1 MAEPKLDKLIK
12 KRSCIKS
19 KLTIFSNYLALL
31 KSSHSLSSVQ
41 LLDLESRFNKFNSLY
56 ATFDELQCDI
66 EMLSDSIDNECI
78 EREHFENQYHTLTA
92 EARSLL
98 GEQPAQRREL
108 RDSSV
113 TSFEDAQAARV
124 KVQDC
129 NGVEHVARVLLD
141 NGSTANFVTA
151 SLCGKLGLSRRSAST
166 TVTDN
171 KNFAKYLYKY

>member
-113 TSFEDAQAARV
+113 TINCRFACVAVHSAREGAGLQWRRARRPSAAR
-124 KVQDC
+124 QWQY
-129 NGVEHVARVLLD
+129 G
-141 NGSTANFVTA
+141 
-151 SLCGKLGLSRRSAST
+151 
-166 TVTDN
+166 
-171 KNFAKYLYKY
+171 